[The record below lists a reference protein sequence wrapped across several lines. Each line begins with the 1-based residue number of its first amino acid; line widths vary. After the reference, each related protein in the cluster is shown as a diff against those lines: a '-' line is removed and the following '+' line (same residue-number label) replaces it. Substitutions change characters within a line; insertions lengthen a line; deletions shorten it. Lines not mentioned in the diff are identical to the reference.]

1 MKRELVFSDEANDS
15 LDELENDPSQIKIY
29 KAVSKTLGLM
39 EVNLRH
45 PSLNTHEYTALKG
58 PRGERVF
65 EAYAQQKTPRAYRIF
80 WYYGPKERQLTIIAI
95 VPHPD

>member
-1 MKRELVFSDEANDS
+1 
-15 LDELENDPSQIKIY
+15 
-29 KAVSKTLGLM
+29 M

-58 PRGERVF
+58 PRGEKVF